1 MCNGKSGHIN
11 KFNFSLCIASS
22 AVCVLQTF
30 RHLIQNSQQH
40 QKPPFSQSTF
50 HQNNEIYS
58 ARAINIFIL
67 PKLFTYSDICDI
79 WWNLELFYPVVKLG
93 GQIIEFCI
101 YTNLLIATNWNVTYI
116 FSFREI
122 VNQLGN
128 GVASKTGEFLEKF
141 QTAFDPHP
149 PHLQKIILQF
159 IIFNCRL
166 KSPVSRSKMCDI
178 SFWIKIA
185 PHTFGTFPKINLL
198 SRRHPS
204 LNMISKYPPKAQ

>member
-1 MCNGKSGHIN
+1 MLCPSPSFCFGIWLVLRTIVSSYKGVVIWYFFMYNGKSGHVN

-40 QKPPFSQSTF
+40 QKPQFSQSTF

-101 YTNLLIATNWNVTYI
+101 YTNLLIAPNWNVTYI

-122 VNQLGN
+122 VN
-128 GVASKTGEFLEKF
+128 
-141 QTAFDPHP
+141 
-149 PHLQKIILQF
+149 
-159 IIFNCRL
+159 
-166 KSPVSRSKMCDI
+166 
-178 SFWIKIA
+178 
-185 PHTFGTFPKINLL
+185 
-198 SRRHPS
+198 
-204 LNMISKYPPKAQ
+204 

>member
-1 MCNGKSGHIN
+1 MLIGKSGHMN
-11 KFNFSLCIASS
+11 KTNFSLCIASS

-40 QKPPFSQSTF
+40 QKPQFSQSTF

-116 FSFREI
+116 FSFRKI
-122 VNQLGN
+122 VNHLGI
-128 GVASKTGEFLEKF
+128 GVAFKTDKF
-141 QTAFDPHP
+141 SFFVWLWFQS
-149 PHLQKIILQF
+149 
-159 IIFNCRL
+159 L
-166 KSPVSRSKMCDI
+166 KYLMSCVGVYTSSQYIP
-178 SFWIKIA
+178 F
-185 PHTFGTFPKINLL
+185 
-198 SRRHPS
+198 
-204 LNMISKYPPKAQ
+204 

>member
-1 MCNGKSGHIN
+1 M
-11 KFNFSLCIASS
+11 NFSLCIASS

-30 RHLIQNSQQH
+30 RRLIQNSQQH
-40 QKPPFSQSTF
+40 QKPQFSQSTF

-101 YTNLLIATNWNVTYI
+101 YTNLLIAPNWNVTYI

-122 VNQLGN
+122 VNQLGT
-128 GVASKTGEFLEKF
+128 GVASKTGDFLEKF
-141 QTAFDPHP
+141 QTAFDPP
-149 PHLQKIILQF
+149 PSFSKNHIAIYYFLIAGSKALFQG
-159 IIFNCRL
+159 L
-166 KSPVSRSKMCDI
+166 KCVI
-178 SFWIKIA
+178 
-185 PHTFGTFPKINLL
+185 
-198 SRRHPS
+198 
-204 LNMISKYPPKAQ
+204 

>member
-1 MCNGKSGHIN
+1 MIWYFFMFNGKSGHVN
-11 KFNFSLCIASS
+11 KMNFSLCIASS

-30 RHLIQNSQQH
+30 RHLIQNSRQH
-40 QKPPFSQSTF
+40 QKPQFSQSTF

-122 VNQLGN
+122 VNHIQ
-128 GVASKTGEFLEKF
+128 
-141 QTAFDPHP
+141 
-149 PHLQKIILQF
+149 
-159 IIFNCRL
+159 
-166 KSPVSRSKMCDI
+166 
-178 SFWIKIA
+178 SF
-185 PHTFGTFPKINLL
+185 
-198 SRRHPS
+198 
-204 LNMISKYPPKAQ
+204 

>member
-1 MCNGKSGHIN
+1 M
-11 KFNFSLCIASS
+11 NFSLCIASS

-40 QKPPFSQSTF
+40 QKPQFSQSTF

-101 YTNLLIATNWNVTYI
+101 YTNLLIAPNWNVTYI

-122 VNQLGN
+122 VNQLRT
-128 GVASKTGEFLEKF
+128 GVASKTDEILEKF
-141 QTAFDPHP
+141 QTAFDPS
-149 PHLQKIILQF
+149 L
-159 IIFNCRL
+159 IFWKSNCNL
-166 KSPVSRSKMCDI
+166 I
-178 SFWIKIA
+178 SF
-185 PHTFGTFPKINLL
+185 
-198 SRRHPS
+198 
-204 LNMISKYPPKAQ
+204 

>member
-1 MCNGKSGHIN
+1 MFNGKSGHVN
-11 KFNFSLCIASS
+11 KMNFSLCIANS

-40 QKPPFSQSTF
+40 QKPQFSQSTF

-122 VNQLGN
+122 VYHLGT
-128 GVASKTGEFLEKF
+128 GVASKTDEYSEKNSKRPLTAPPPPLILGKSYCNLFLF
-141 QTAFDPHP
+141 
-149 PHLQKIILQF
+149 
-159 IIFNCRL
+159 
-166 KSPVSRSKMCDI
+166 
-178 SFWIKIA
+178 
-185 PHTFGTFPKINLL
+185 
-198 SRRHPS
+198 
-204 LNMISKYPPKAQ
+204 